1 MTLFER
7 PHVDTFVH
15 VLTDDTAPPRIVALT
30 GPRQSG
36 KTTIVRQA
44 LRRLRASGYP
54 SGLIAVD
61 DPVGATDPVVWPP
74 SLPSATTVAP
84 DPSLRNVSW
93 LTSVWNQ
100 ARHRAWQ
107 DERGFVLALDEI
119 QDVPGWSRAVKGLW
133 DRDRETGCPL
143 KVTILGSAPWALLT
157 GTGESL
163 AGRFMPLDVGHWS
176 LPEMVQAFDF
186 ELDEYV
192 FFGGYPGAAPLVR
205 DLVSWRRY
213 VAYSIIAP
221 AFGRDIVALTRVD
234 KPALMRQ
241 LVDLVPA
248 YSGQIV
254 TYNHL
259 VGRLRDAG
267 NAATIGHYLDL
278 LSDAGI
284 VAQLGNYSGSA
295 VRSTAS
301 SPKLNVLNTG
311 LMTALSGY
319 SFDEARADRTFWGR
333 VVESAVGA
341 HLHNTLEPGMRL
353 SYWRDDPHEVDFVIS
368 RGRHVI
374 GIEVKSG
381 WRARSTRGLTVFK
394 HRFQRARTLRV
405 GGRGG
410 IPVSEFLGHP
420 APEWLEEVWRV

>member
-1 MTLFER
+1 MASFER
-7 PHVDTFVH
+7 PHVDSLVH
-15 VLTDDTAPPRIVALT
+15 LLTDDTVPPRIVALT

-44 LRRLRASGYP
+44 LRRLRASGHP
-54 SGLIAVD
+54 SALIAVD
-61 DPVGATDPVVWPP
+61 DPLGATDPAVWPP
-74 SLPSATTVAP
+74 SVQSETTVVP
-84 DPSLRNVSW
+84 DPRLRNVTW
-93 LTSVWNQ
+93 LTRVWNG
-100 ARHRAWQ
+100 ARYRAWRE
-107 DERGFVLALDEI
+107 ERGFVLALDEI
-119 QDVPGWSRAVKGLW
+119 QDIPGWSGAVKGLW
-133 DRDRETGCPL
+133 DRDRQTGCPL
-143 KVTILGSAPWALLT
+143 KVIILGSAPWALLT

-176 LPEMVQAFDF
+176 LPEMAQAFDF
-186 ELDEYV
+186 DLEEYV
-192 FFGGYPGAAPLVR
+192 FFGGYPGAAPLR
-205 DLVSWRRY
+205 RNLVAWRRY

-221 AFGRDIVALTRVD
+221 VFGRDIVALTRVD

-241 LVDLVPA
+241 LMDLVPA

-267 NAATIGHYLDL
+267 NAATVGHYLDL

-295 VRSTAS
+295 VRRTGS

-341 HLHNTLEPGMRL
+341 HIHNTLEPGVLL

-368 RGRHVI
+368 QGPRVI
-374 GIEVKSG
+374 GFEIKSG

-394 HRFQRARTLRV
+394 ERFRRARTLLV

-410 IPVSEFLGHP
+410 IPVSEFLGLP
-420 APEWLEEVWRV
+420 APDWLEEVP